1 MKYYGFLALV
11 LACLIASVLVQGQNL
26 FRSAFFAVAYVV
38 MGMVLVIGSKNEE
51 SWPIDMLIGLLLIFC
66 IAFLSTETLAGMFSG
81 RFGIDLPFRFMIIIA
96 LDYCALGFLREGMK
110 IKKAGNV
117 IEDDRY
123 RIG

>member
-38 MGMVLVIGSKNEE
+38 MSMVLVIGSRKEE
-51 SWPIDMLIGLLLIFC
+51 SWSTDLIIGALLIFC
-66 IAFLSTETLAGMFSG
+66 IAFLSTETLTGMLSG
-81 RFGIDLPFRFMIIIA
+81 RFGIDLPFRFMILIA

-110 IKKAGNV
+110 IKKAGGLSR
-117 IEDDRY
+117 DDRY